1 MMAATMRRPVR
12 VLLGLLL
19 GLLAAGCA
27 SLPPP
32 NLQPPDVSVADL
44 ALTDIG
50 LDRLRFRVE
59 LEADN
64 PNDFDMPLTNVRLD
78 LTVFDVV
85 LAEGFVVDS
94 RVTLPALASRRV
106 PVVFTV
112 PTRRLL
118 DVMQRFRSG
127 SWNRFTYR
135 LAGSARWGNT
145 PFDVPFERSG
155 DLDTLRRLAE
165 IFGGG

>member
-1 MMAATMRRPVR
+1 MIVAPSRHPVAR
-12 VLLGLLL
+12 LIGLVLALFL
-19 GLLAAGCA
+19 AGCA
-27 SLPPP
+27 SLPPA
-32 NLQPPDVSVADL
+32 NLQPPDVSVADF

-50 LDRLRFRVE
+50 LDRLRFRLE
-59 LEADN
+59 LDADN
-64 PNDFDMPLTNVRLD
+64 PNDFDMPLRNVRLD

-94 RVTLPALASRRV
+94 RVTLPALASRRL

-112 PTRRLL
+112 PTSRLL
-118 DVMQRFRSG
+118 DVMQRFRGG
-127 SWNRFTYR
+127 SLNRFTYR

-145 PFDVPFERSG
+145 PFEVPFERSG
-155 DLDTLRRLAE
+155 DLDTLRRLLD

>member
-1 MMAATMRRPVR
+1 M
-12 VLLGLLL
+12 LLGLLL
-19 GLLAAGCA
+19 ALLVAGCG
-27 SLPPP
+27 SLPPA

-59 LEADN
+59 LDADN

-78 LTVFDVV
+78 LSVFDVV

-112 PTRRLL
+112 PTSRLL
-118 DVMQRFRSG
+118 DVMQRFRDG
-127 SWNRFTYR
+127 RWNRFTYR
-135 LAGSARWGNT
+135 LSGSARWGNT

-155 DLDTLRRLAE
+155 DLDTLRRLAD
-165 IFGGG
+165 IFGGR